1 MRILRQC
8 KLDCSWKL
16 VQILIG
22 LFVEACADT
31 DVMSFG
37 TWATMV
43 TPTWKLNEEIELR
56 MNQVLRPTWKLNEE
70 IELRMN
76 QD

>member
-1 MRILRQC
+1 M
-8 KLDCSWKL
+8 
-16 VQILIG
+16 
-22 LFVEACADT
+22 EACADT
-31 DVMSFG
+31 DVMSFE

-43 TPTWKLNEEIELR
+43 TPTWKLNEGIELR
-56 MNQVLRPTWKLNEE
+56 MDQALRPTWKLNEE